1 MASVRCCTKRSQSV
15 RATARH
21 VHASNQHW
29 SIIRAYV
36 DSEGLWS
43 MTRVMPYH
51 WHMKT
56 SYIFGAILACNIV
69 GVLVGARSTK
79 TALLV
84 VSGMLS
90 VYGLVRLLG

>member
-1 MASVRCCTKRSQSV
+1 
-15 RATARH
+15 
-21 VHASNQHW
+21 
-29 SIIRAYV
+29 
-36 DSEGLWS
+36 